1 MKGSIISDTRS
12 APLALVNILQ
22 PGYCHHPFIQTD
34 DKKAIKNNEDSPQSN
49 SGLRYTISDTFIN
62 NDIL

>member
-1 MKGSIISDTRS
+1 
-12 APLALVNILQ
+12 LVNILQ